1 MHTVTSSWFF
11 FSTHTQ
17 RCTDKHTSSPNE
29 IVTVTE
35 YTHVRV
41 EPDAVVVNLQILT
54 AINEDK
60 KDGKPK
66 IEDN

>member
-1 MHTVTSSWFF
+1 
-11 FSTHTQ
+11 
-17 RCTDKHTSSPNE
+17 
-29 IVTVTE
+29 VTVTE